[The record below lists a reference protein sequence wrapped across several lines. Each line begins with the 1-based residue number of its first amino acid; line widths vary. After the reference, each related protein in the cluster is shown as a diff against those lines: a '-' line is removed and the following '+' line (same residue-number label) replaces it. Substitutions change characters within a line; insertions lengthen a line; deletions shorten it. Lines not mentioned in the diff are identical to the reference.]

1 MGLLNK
7 LLNQGS
13 NLTNLDGAT
22 PSVPNFGN
30 SKLHKEYSIN
40 GIPNQVGKPAPSE
53 LDLDGQTPPKYMDNL
68 PE

>member
-13 NLTNLDGAT
+13 NLTHLDGAT
-22 PSVPNFGN
+22 PSVPNFAG

-40 GIPNQVGKPAPSE
+40 GVPNQNGKPAPSE

>member
-1 MGLLNK
+1 MGLKDK

-13 NLTNLDGAT
+13 NLTNLDGST
-22 PSVPNFGN
+22 PSIPDFAS

-40 GIPNQVGKPAPSE
+40 GIPTVNGKPVPSE

>member
-13 NLTNLDGAT
+13 NLTDLDGTT
-22 PSVPNFGN
+22 PSIPDFAG

-40 GIPNQVGKPAPSE
+40 GIPNQVGKPPQSE
-53 LDLDGQTPPKYMDNL
+53 LDLGGETPSKYIDNL

>member
-13 NLTNLDGAT
+13 NLTHLDGTT
-22 PSVPNFGN
+22 PSIPDFAG

-40 GIPNQVGKPAPSE
+40 GNPNHVGKPAQSE
-53 LDLDGQTPPKYMDNL
+53 LDLDGVTPPKYMDNL